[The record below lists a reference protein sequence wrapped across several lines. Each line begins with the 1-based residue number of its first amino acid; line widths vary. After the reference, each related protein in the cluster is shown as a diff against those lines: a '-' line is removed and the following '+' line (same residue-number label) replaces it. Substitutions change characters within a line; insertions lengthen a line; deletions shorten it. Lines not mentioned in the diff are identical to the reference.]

1 MDEAA
6 YAGRRWEADVVEHAK
21 GGRRVIVVG
30 TRQSALALTQTGQVI
45 EQLQELAALH
55 KIDVDF
61 EIRKIVTKGDRILDV
76 TLSKVGGKGLFVKEI
91 EQALLD
97 GEIDIAV
104 HSMKDM
110 PYELPEG
117 LMNGAVPKRVDPRDC
132 LITREGVPLE
142 QLPYGAKVGTS
153 SLRRACQ
160 LMAARPD
167 LQLESIRGNIDS
179 RIRKLESEGFD
190 AIVLAAAGLHRMGWE
205 DKISAY
211 LPVEISVPAVGQG
224 ALGIECRAGDNGVR
238 TLLDLYND
246 AETSLAVRAERS
258 FLGALNGG
266 CQIPIGAYA
275 TVVQP
280 PTGGGAALLEMTG
293 IVGTPDGK
301 VLLKE
306 TLRGSDPE
314 ALGKEAAGALKAR
327 GADRILAEVG
337 G

>member
-1 MDEAA
+1 M
-6 YAGRRWEADVVEHAK
+6 EHK
-21 GGRRVIVVG
+21 NGGRRVIVVG

-45 EQLQELAALH
+45 GHLRELAALH
-55 KIDVDF
+55 KIDVEF

-117 LMNGAVPKRVDPRDC
+117 LINGAVPKRVDPRDC
-132 LITREGVPLE
+132 LITREGLSLE
-142 QLPYGAKVGTS
+142 QLPNGAKVGTS
-153 SLRRACQ
+153 SLRRSCQ

-205 DKISAY
+205 DKISSY
-211 LPVEISVPAVGQG
+211 LPVEVSVPAVGQG
-224 ALGIECRAGDNGVR
+224 ALGIECRAGDEGVR
-238 TLLDLYND
+238 TLLDLYSD

-280 PTGGGAALLEMTG
+280 SLGESAALLELTG